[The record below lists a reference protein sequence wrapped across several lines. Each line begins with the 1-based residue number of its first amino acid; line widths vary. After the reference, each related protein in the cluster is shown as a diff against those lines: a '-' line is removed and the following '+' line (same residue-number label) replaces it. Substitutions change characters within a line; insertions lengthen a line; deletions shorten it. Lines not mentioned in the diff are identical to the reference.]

1 MKAMNSDKIVREE
14 DSHLAASI
22 KMDSG
27 GSISVNK
34 AKSHDVGERHGFSK
48 TLIKGKSK
56 IGG

>member
-1 MKAMNSDKIVREE
+1 MNSDKIVREE
-14 DSHLAASI
+14 DSYFAASVGI
-22 KMDSG
+22 GYG
-27 GSISVNK
+27 GSIPLYK